1 MRLSNARRLPRVWTD
16 EELAEHAR
24 RALNAF
30 VDRRLAEP
38 SSRYIEHL
46 KARRAALHRLVRVLA
61 PLDTANPDIAVAREI
76 LRDPELEAAL
86 RYLAGP
92 PISADDLG
100 VVVTRATRRLTKRRL
115 NTDPSL
121 ATDILRLICRLADVE
136 RFPWVKGGRQ
146 PRRYELKQAI
156 RATTAMHAAQTM
168 QTERRNYGKQ
178 VERHLESRLINNGFV
193 KAPSPNA
200 GKIDAPIFL
209 PKQSTFYGECDLYG
223 RRADL
228 LIGLPDGRSVAV
240 EAKDSASVVNSLK
253 RVLNDTAAKAD
264 FWHGKLGESVIPV
277 ALLSGVFGVS
287 NLKSAQARRLYL
299 VWSDDLDGFA
309 DWIADQ

>member
-1 MRLSNARRLPRVWTD
+1 
-16 EELAEHAR
+16 
-24 RALNAF
+24 
-30 VDRRLAEP
+30 
-38 SSRYIEHL
+38 
-46 KARRAALHRLVRVLA
+46 LVRILA
-61 PLDTANPDIAVAREI
+61 PLDPENPDIAVAREI

-100 VVVTRATRRLTKRRL
+100 VVVTRDTRRLTKRRL
-115 NTDPSL
+115 NSDPSL
-121 ATDILRLICRLADVE
+121 ATDILRLICQLADVE
-136 RFPWVKGGRQ
+136 RFPWVRGGRL

-178 VERHLESRLINNGFV
+178 VERHLESRLINKGFV
-193 KAPSPNA
+193 KAPSPSA

-209 PKQSTFYGECDLYG
+209 PKQSTFYGEYDLYG

-277 ALLSGVFGVS
+277 ALLSGVFGVG

-309 DWIADQ
+309 DWIAAQ